1 MLYEAAEHVI
11 SRKRAK
17 EKAPSN
23 RIPDEDMA
31 VPPFWIRLRTVLGS
45 FSVRFPEA
53 APLARFKVDIGYS
66 IVVCIARMQ
75 QFFILPEALQ
85 EQLSS

>member
-23 RIPDEDMA
+23 RIRDKDMV
-31 VPPFWIRLRTVLGS
+31 VPSFWIRLRTVLGS
-45 FSVRFPEA
+45 FSVRLTGA
-53 APLARFKVDIGYS
+53 APLTRLKV
-66 IVVCIARMQ
+66 VM
-75 QFFILPEALQ
+75 
-85 EQLSS
+85 

>member
-17 EKAPSN
+17 GKAPCESN
-23 RIPDEDMA
+23 PWRDMV

-53 APLARFKVDIGYS
+53 APLARFKV
-66 IVVCIARMQ
+66 VM
-75 QFFILPEALQ
+75 
-85 EQLSS
+85 

>member
-1 MLYEAAEHVI
+1 MLYEAAEHVV
-11 SRKRAK
+11 SRKKAN

-23 RIPDEDMA
+23 RIPDKDMA

-53 APLARFKVDIGYS
+53 APLARFKV
-66 IVVCIARMQ
+66 VM
-75 QFFILPEALQ
+75 
-85 EQLSS
+85 

>member
-45 FSVRFPEA
+45 FSVRLTGA
-53 APLARFKVDIGYS
+53 APLARFKVDCCYS
-66 IVVCIARMQ
+66 VVMRPGVTQ
-75 QFFILPEALQ
+75 PELFLPMDLP
-85 EQLSS
+85 SRS